1 MKTDA
6 AATLDFGDQQTLD
19 AALSDCVRGLHESGI
34 LRITRQVRG
43 MLARGETVVNL
54 TVGDFDPRYFPIPR
68 RLSQAIQDAVARGE
82 TNYPNPEGLPGLRQ
96 SISDYVFR
104 TAGVRYP
111 LDAIVVCSGGRPVLY
126 GAYRAVVNPGDKV
139 VFSVPS
145 WQNDAYSWLTHA
157 ESVVIEASVDTGFQP
172 TIEQIRPHLG
182 EAAMICICSPG
193 NPTGTVMT
201 EQQLGDILRAVVSEN
216 RERESRGRR
225 PVFVLHDQMY
235 GALVSKGQRHI
246 YPAALVPE
254 SARYVISADGVSKA
268 YAGTGLRLGWMLVAP
283 AVGARIRD
291 LLSHA
296 GAWAPRAEQAAVAEF
311 LCDEEAIREFRAEM
325 DARLAERLFAMRK
338 GFESLKDAGYP
349 VDSINPQGAIYF
361 SAQFRLHGKS
371 IGGRVIETDNDIRT
385 LLLERAGVAVVPFQA
400 FGVKGDTGW
409 FRLSAGAVSLDE
421 IEALFPRIEALLAEV
436 NQAETLTTGFP
447 SG

>member
-1 MKTDA
+1 MNSDA
-6 AATLDFGDQQTLD
+6 AKPLDFGDQESLD
-19 AALSDCVRGLHESGI
+19 SALSVTARGLQESGI
-34 LRITRQVRG
+34 LKITRQVRG

-54 TVGDFDPRYFPIPR
+54 TVGDFDPRYFPIPK

-82 TNYPNPEGLPGLRQ
+82 TNYPNPEGLPALRQ

-111 LDAIVVCSGGRPVLY
+111 LDSIVVCSGGRPVLY
-126 GAYRAVVNPGDKV
+126 GAYRAIVNPGDKV
-139 VFSVPS
+139 LFSVPS
-145 WQNDAYSWLTHA
+145 WQNDAYSWLTGGESIAVEGSA
-157 ESVVIEASVDTGFQP
+157 ENGFQP
-172 TIEQIRPHLG
+172 TLEQFRPYLG

-201 EQQLGDILRAVVSEN
+201 EQNLGEILRAVVAEN
-216 RERESRGRR
+216 REREAKGRR

-254 SARYVISADGVSKA
+254 SVRYVISADGVSKA
-268 YAGTGLRLGWMLVAP
+268 YAGTGLRLGWMLVPP
-283 AVGARIRD
+283 AIGARIRD

-311 LCDEEAIREFRAEM
+311 LCDEEAIADFRTEM
-325 DARLAERLFAMRK
+325 DARLAERLQAMRT
-338 GFESLKDAGYP
+338 GFEALKVAGYP
-349 VDSINPQGAIYF
+349 VESINPQGAIYF
-361 SAQFRLHGKS
+361 SAQFRLHGRTV
-371 IGGRVIETDNDIRT
+371 GGRLLTTDDDIRT

-400 FGVKGDTGW
+400 FGVRENTGW
-409 FRLSAGAVSLDE
+409 FRLSAGAVSMDE
-421 IEALFPRIEALLAEV
+421 IGALFPRLAALLEEEK
-436 NQAETLTTGFP
+436 NGFL
-447 SG
+447 S